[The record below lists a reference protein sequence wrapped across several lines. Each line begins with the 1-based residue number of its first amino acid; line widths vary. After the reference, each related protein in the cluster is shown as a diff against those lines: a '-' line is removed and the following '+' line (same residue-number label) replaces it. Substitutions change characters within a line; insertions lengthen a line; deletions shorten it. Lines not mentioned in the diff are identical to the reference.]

1 MTAHE
6 LLTGLQRE
14 GFRLTALPGEK
25 LEVRP
30 ASRLTNALREELK
43 RRKTEVLTLLTQQ
56 QRSPWL
62 CEHCGNPAEIEAVE
76 PSLDNTRMLTYWQC
90 ESCQI
95 WGVTPNTLRDL
106 PVWVSSKVQ

>member
-56 QRSPWL
+56 QPSPWL

-76 PSLDNTRMLTYWQC
+76 PSLDNTRMLTYWRC
-90 ESCQI
+90 EPCQV
-95 WGVTPNTLRDL
+95 WAVTPDASRQPPLWIPR
-106 PVWVSSKVQ
+106 KEQ